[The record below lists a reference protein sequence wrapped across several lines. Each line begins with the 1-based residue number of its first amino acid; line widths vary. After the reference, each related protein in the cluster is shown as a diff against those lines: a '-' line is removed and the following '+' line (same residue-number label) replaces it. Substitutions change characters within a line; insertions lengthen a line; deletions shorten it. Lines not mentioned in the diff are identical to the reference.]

1 MVRVVDPKTRHLVA
15 QAKDGDEG
23 ALNELCR
30 LYAPRVRCL
39 VRLRMGQKLRSKME
53 SMDLVQD
60 VLYAVL
66 RDLGNF
72 TYENE
77 GDFLR
82 WLTKIV
88 ENRLR
93 DHADGLHAQKRD
105 IRREVPLGQY
115 ESSTQPNV
123 GVPPQP
129 IDTKTP
135 SVVVSEMQE
144 YARLEKALDT
154 LRPEY
159 REVILLTKIEGLS
172 YREVGERLGKSS
184 EAARALV
191 ARAMTALAG
200 AFRSV

>member
-1 MVRVVDPKTRHLVA
+1 MVRIVDPKTQHLVA
-15 QAKDGDEG
+15 QAKGGDEG

-30 LYAPRVRCL
+30 LYGPRVRCL
-39 VRLRMGQKLRSKME
+39 VRLRMGRLLRSRMD

-60 VLYAVL
+60 VLCSVL

-82 WLTKIV
+82 WLSKIV

-93 DHADGLHAQKRD
+93 DHADELHAQKRD
-105 IRREVPLGQY
+105 IRREVPLGRY
-115 ESSTQPNV
+115 ESSTQGNLAAPA
-123 GVPPQP
+123 PPL
-129 IDTKTP
+129 DTKTP
-135 SVVVSEMQE
+135 SAVVSEMQE
-144 YARLEKALDT
+144 YAELERALDA

-159 REVILLTKIEGLS
+159 REIILLTKIEGLS
-172 YREVGERLGKSS
+172 YREVGEKLGKSS

-191 ARAMTALAG
+191 ARAMTALAR

>member
-30 LYAPRVRCL
+30 LCAPRVHCL
-39 VRLRMGQKLRSKME
+39 VRLRMGQKLRSRME

-82 WLTKIV
+82 WLSRIV

-93 DHADGLHAQKRD
+93 DHVDGLHAQKRD
-105 IRREVPLGQY
+105 IRREVPLGGY
-115 ESSTQPNV
+115 ESSTQANRA
-123 GVPPQP
+123 VPAQP
-129 IDTKTP
+129 TDTKTP
-135 SVVVSEMQE
+135 SAVVSEMQE
-144 YARLEKALDT
+144 YARLEEALDG

-159 REVILLTKIEGLS
+159 RQVILLTKIEGLS
-172 YREVGERLGKSS
+172 YKEVGERLGRSS

-191 ARAMTALAG
+191 ARAMTALAS